1 LKINNSNYSKMKNIR
16 NKILLESIES
26 MVKNHISNIKEEQD
40 KRETE
45 GLYKDILKLIQN
57 VRKNPNKIESEFI
70 WDVFNSI
77 DPLMVNADEESIINL
92 LKEELGV
99 EPNEYILRV
108 VREKRK
114 PTLLFTSRGMEL
126 VRSYPKSTKLITII

>member
-1 LKINNSNYSKMKNIR
+1 MKNIR